1 VGGWGV
7 GMFDLERE
15 AETGKEMAIMPSR
28 SD

>member
-1 VGGWGV
+1 V